1 MQGSPDSQATDP
13 PTPAN
18 VSDPDGVQEVHP
30 PTPGSSVTKDPENAG
45 MVTPKRA
52 QVFTATP
59 ADDDKKAGSHAG
71 HPVNLP

>member
-1 MQGSPDSQATDP
+1 MTLRTETHRRLADTTVVVAQH
-13 PTPAN
+13 
-18 VSDPDGVQEVHP
+18 ERP
-30 PTPGSSVTKDPENAG
+30 PTPGSSVTTDPENAG

>member
-30 PTPGSSVTKDPENAG
+30 PTPGSSVTKDPDNPG

-52 QVFTATP
+52 QAVTATP
-59 ADDDKKAGSHAG
+59 ADDEKKAGSHAG